1 MLISLAIRNVLRQK
15 ARMAITVATIA
26 TGVAALIV
34 SGGFIADTFWQ
45 LGEAVIHSQLG
56 HAQIAR
62 QGYFSRGGRSP
73 LDYLINQP
81 DELVAQ
87 VRKYPE
93 VTQIMQRVNFSGLL
107 NNGHSDLAVIGEGI
121 EPEKET
127 QLGSHITVVE
137 GRHLAPGDQYGAMIG
152 NGVAR
157 AMKLRSGDRATL
169 VVNTLEGALSTISI
183 EIVGI
188 FQTISKDYDARAVR
202 VALPAAHELLGT
214 RGVNV
219 LVVSLKNTADTA
231 QLARRM
237 ERLSRTY
244 EARTWDQL
252 SDFYSKTVGLY
263 ETQFGALRLIVLM
276 MVMLGVMNTIN
287 MSIFE
292 RQSEFATMRA
302 LGSYESTVFR
312 LIVLETAVV
321 SCVGTVLGVALGA
334 GIAAGLSKVG
344 IPMPPPPNADIGYV
358 ARIQLIPMGI
368 AIAAAVGIASP
379 LFATLVPA
387 MRVSRMALALGLRR
401 GI

>member
-1 MLISLAIRNVLRQK
+1 MLFSLAIRNVLRQK
-15 ARMAITVATIA
+15 ARMAITTATIA
-26 TGVAALIV
+26 IGVAALIV

-73 LDYLINQP
+73 LDYLIDRP
-81 DELVAQ
+81 DDLVAQ
-87 VRKYPE
+87 VQKYPE
-93 VTQIMQRVNFSGLL
+93 VSQVMQRINFSGLL
-107 NNGHSDLAVIGEGI
+107 NNGRSDLAVIGEGI

-127 QLGSHITVVE
+127 RLGSHMSLVE
-137 GRHLAPGDQYGAMIG
+137 GRHLQRNDTYGAMIG

-157 AMKLRSGDRATL
+157 ALKLRCGDRATL
-169 VVNTLEGALSTISI
+169 VVNTPEGALSTISV
-183 EIVGI
+183 EVVGV

-202 VALPAAHELLGT
+202 VAIPAAHELLGT

-219 LVVSLKNTADTA
+219 LVVSLKNTADTP
-231 QLARRM
+231 QLARRI
-237 ERLSRTY
+237 ERLPRAY

-292 RQSEFATMRA
+292 RQPEFATMRA
-302 LGSYESTVFR
+302 LGSHDSTVFR
-312 LIVLETAVV
+312 LIVLETATV
-321 SCVGTVLGVALGA
+321 SCVGTALGVALGA
-334 GIAAGLSKVG
+334 GIAVLVSKIG
-344 IPMPPPPNADIGYV
+344 IHMPPPPNADIGYV
-358 ARIQLIPMGI
+358 AKIQLIPAGI
-368 AIAAAVGIASP
+368 AVAALIGVVSA
-379 LFATLVPA
+379 LFATLIPA
-387 MRVSRMALALGLRR
+387 ARVSRMALALGLRR

>member
-15 ARMAITVATIA
+15 ARMAITIATIA
-26 TGVAALIV
+26 SGVAALII

-62 QGYFSRGGRSP
+62 QGYFARGGRSP
-73 LDYLINQP
+73 LEYLIDQP
-81 DELVAQ
+81 DQLVAQ

-93 VTQIMQRVNFSGLL
+93 VDQVMQRVNFSGLL
-107 NNGHSDLAVIGEGI
+107 NNGRSDLAVIGEGI

-127 QLGSHITVVE
+127 QLGSHMSLVE
-137 GRHLAPGDQYGAMIG
+137 GRHLGPDDRYGAMIG

-157 AMKLRSGDRATL
+157 ALKLRSGDRATL
-169 VVNTLEGALSTISI
+169 VVNTPEGALSTISV

-188 FQTISKDYDARAVR
+188 FQTISKDYDSRAVR
-202 VALPAAHELLGT
+202 VALPAASELLGT
-214 RGVNV
+214 QGVNV
-219 LVVSLKNTADTA
+219 IVVSLKDTA
-231 QLARRM
+231 YTTQFARRM
-237 ERLSRTY
+237 DRLPRAYESRT
-244 EARTWDQL
+244 WQQL
-252 SDFYSKTVGLY
+252 SDFYSKTVDLY
-263 ETQFGALRLIVLM
+263 QTQFGALRLIVLV

-292 RQSEFATMRA
+292 RQAEFATMRA
-302 LGSYESTVFR
+302 LGTYDASVFR
-312 LIVLETAVV
+312 LIVLETMLVGV
-321 SCVGTVLGVALGA
+321 VGTALGVTLGVAAGA
-334 GIAAGLSKVG
+334 ALSELG

-358 ARIQLIPMGI
+358 AKIQLIPAGI
-368 AIAAAVGIASP
+368 VIAAAIGMTSA

-387 MRVSRMALALGLRR
+387 ARVSRMALALGLRR